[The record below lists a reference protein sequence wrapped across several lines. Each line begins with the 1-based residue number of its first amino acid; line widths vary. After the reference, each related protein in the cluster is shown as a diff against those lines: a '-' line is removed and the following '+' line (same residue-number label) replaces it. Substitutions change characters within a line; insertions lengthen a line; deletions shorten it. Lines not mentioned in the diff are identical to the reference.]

1 LIATHYERLGV
12 AANASAAE
20 IRAAYHRLARQLH
33 PDIAS
38 RAGVGATA
46 TSDMAGINEAW
57 RVLSDP
63 GRRAMY
69 DATIRS
75 HRASSAPAGDWESRL
90 SRAWADADDTEDEDD
105 PADFVPSTLWQR
117 RIPIWTMVL
126 LGTLAA
132 IFFVTAY
139 AGSGR
144 IGTKLPRAPAVDGL
158 LTAGSCVR
166 LASGGLA
173 EETECTMPND
183 GAVVALIQY
192 DGRCPAGSSGY
203 RRRDGVAGYACVT
216 HN

>member
-1 LIATHYERLGV
+1 MIATHYERLGV

-38 RAGVGATA
+38 RAGVGAAPT
-46 TSDMAGINEAW
+46 DMAGVNEAW

-69 DATIRS
+69 DATIRGQ
-75 HRASSAPAGDWESRL
+75 RASSAAGGDWGERIAA
-90 SRAWADADDTEDEDD
+90 AWTDDDDDDEHD
-105 PADFVPSTLWQR
+105 PGDFVPSTMWQR

-173 EETECTMPND
+173 EETDCTMPND

>member
-1 LIATHYERLGV
+1 MIATHYERLGV

-20 IRAAYHRLARQLH
+20 IRAAYHRLARQMH

-38 RAGVGATA
+38 ATA
-46 TSDMAGINEAW
+46 GIGASTTDMAGINEAW

-69 DATIRS
+69 DATIRGQ
-75 HRASSAPAGDWESRL
+75 RAPSPSVGDWESRVA
-90 SRAWADADDTEDEDD
+90 RAWDDGDDDDEDD
-105 PADFVPSTLWQR
+105 PADFVPSTMWQR

-144 IGTKLPRAPAVDGL
+144 IGTKLPRVPAVDGL